1 MKNNNI
7 QIIEG
12 EAGEAGRPTKM
23 TEEVVKKLVA
33 CFSNGFS
40 DQLACDHVG
49 ITKQTLYNY
58 CDKNPE
64 FLTIKERLKK
74 NPVAAATLNIVK
86 AIDNGDVKASQWYLE
101 RKCKDEFSIRT
112 EVEKKKEQA
121 VKKVFITEKE
131 AKACDDHI
139 MQVINSKD

>member
-1 MKNNNI
+1 MINKETGI
-7 QIIEG
+7 TKG
-12 EAGEAGRPTKM
+12 KAGRPTKM
-23 TEEVVKKLVA
+23 TDEVVKKLVA

-49 ITKQTLYNY
+49 IDKVTLYNY
-58 CDKNPE
+58 CDKHPE
-64 FLTIKERLKK
+64 FSTIKERLKK

-112 EVEKKKEQA
+112 EVEKKEQT
-121 VKKVFITEKE
+121 VKKVFITEEE

>member
-101 RKCKDEFSIRT
+101 RKCKDEFSLRT
-112 EVEKKKEQA
+112 ETEVKQQE
-121 VKKVFITEKE
+121 VKKVFITEE
-131 AKACDDHI
+131 ERQQCLDHI
-139 MQVINSKD
+139 KNVINSKD

>member
-112 EVEKKKEQA
+112 EVDNKEQA
-121 VKKVFITEKE
+121 VKKVFITEEE

>member
-1 MKNNNI
+1 MTNKDT
-7 QIIEG
+7 QITKG
-12 EAGEAGRPTKM
+12 KAGRPTKM
-23 TEEVVKKLVA
+23 TDEVVKKLIA

-49 ITKQTLYNY
+49 IDKVTLYNY
-58 CDKNPE
+58 CDKHPE
-64 FLTIKERLKK
+64 FSTIKERLKK

-101 RKCKDEFSIRT
+101 RKCKDEFSLRT
-112 EVEKKKEQA
+112 ETEVKQQE
-121 VKKVFITEKE
+121 VKKVFITEEE

>member
-12 EAGEAGRPTKM
+12 EAGDAGRPTKM

-112 EVEKKKEQA
+112 EVDNKEQA
-121 VKKVFITEKE
+121 VKKVFITEEE

>member
-1 MKNNNI
+1 MTNKDTEI
-7 QIIEG
+7 T
-12 EAGEAGRPTKM
+12 AGDAGRPTKM
-23 TEEVVKKLVA
+23 TEQVVKKLVA

-58 CDKNPE
+58 CKEKPE

-112 EVEKKKEQA
+112 EVEKKEQA
-121 VKKVFITEKE
+121 VKKVFITEEE
-131 AKACDDHI
+131 AKACNDHI

>member
-1 MKNNNI
+1 MTNKDT
-7 QIIEG
+7 QITKG
-12 EAGEAGRPTKM
+12 KAGRPTKM
-23 TEEVVKKLVA
+23 TDEVVKKLVA

-49 ITKQTLYNY
+49 IDKVTLYNY

-64 FLTIKERLKK
+64 FSTIKERLKK

-112 EVEKKKEQA
+112 EVDNKEQA
-121 VKKVFITEKE
+121 VKKVFITEEE

>member
-1 MKNNNI
+1 MTNNNTEI
-7 QIIEG
+7 TKG
-12 EAGEAGRPTKM
+12 KAGRPTKM
-23 TEEVVKKLVA
+23 TDEVVKKLVA

-49 ITKQTLYNY
+49 IDKVTLYNY
-58 CDKNPE
+58 CDKRPE
-64 FLTIKERLKK
+64 FSTIKERLKK

-112 EVEKKKEQA
+112 EVDNKEQA
-121 VKKVFITEKE
+121 VKKVFITEEE

>member
-1 MKNNNI
+1 MKNNNTEI
-7 QIIEG
+7 TKG
-12 EAGEAGRPTKM
+12 KAGRLTKM

-86 AIDNGDVKASQWYLE
+86 AIDSGDVKASQWYLE

-112 EVEKKKEQA
+112 EVEKKEQA
-121 VKKVFITEKE
+121 VKKVFITEEE
-131 AKACDDHI
+131 ARACDDHI

>member
-1 MKNNNI
+1 MTNNNTEI
-7 QIIEG
+7 TKG
-12 EAGEAGRPTKM
+12 KAGRPTKM
-23 TEEVVKKLVA
+23 TDEVVKKLVA

-49 ITKQTLYNY
+49 IDKVTLYNY
-58 CDKNPE
+58 CDKHPE
-64 FLTIKERLKK
+64 FSTIKERLKK

-112 EVEKKKEQA
+112 EVDNKEQA
-121 VKKVFITEKE
+121 VKKVFITEEE

>member
-1 MKNNNI
+1 MTNKDT
-7 QIIEG
+7 QVTKG
-12 EAGEAGRPTKM
+12 KAGRPTKM
-23 TEEVVKKLVA
+23 TDEVVKKLVA

-49 ITKQTLYNY
+49 IDKVTLYNY
-58 CDKNPE
+58 CDKHPE
-64 FLTIKERLKK
+64 FSTIKERLKK

-112 EVEKKKEQA
+112 EVDNKEQA
-121 VKKVFITEKE
+121 VKKVFITEEE

>member
-1 MKNNNI
+1 M
-7 QIIEG
+7 
-12 EAGEAGRPTKM
+12 
-23 TEEVVKKLVA
+23 VKKLVA

-112 EVEKKKEQA
+112 EVDNKEQA
-121 VKKVFITEKE
+121 VKKVFITEE
-131 AKACDDHI
+131 ETKACDDHI

>member
-1 MKNNNI
+1 MINKDT
-7 QIIEG
+7 QIT
-12 EAGEAGRPTKM
+12 AGDAGRPTKM

-112 EVEKKKEQA
+112 EVDNKEQA
-121 VKKVFITEKE
+121 VKKVFITEEE
-131 AKACDDHI
+131 ARACDDHI